1 MEHREQR
8 KRREGISTIPSHP
21 LWTCTPR
28 VFDCDSGYSRG
39 PLEYLSKMYPPTAS
53 SRLVLLIMFVVFGWM
68 VEVPRASEIL
78 ERGLRLRTGR
88 FGRRMLKI
96 AGALKKAL
104 RRKKRDGRF
113 QCFIHVKFGIS
124 QLILH
129 TGCDPKVSG
138 MHINLFRTRKS
149 NQ

>member
-1 MEHREQR
+1 M
-8 KRREGISTIPSHP
+8 
-21 LWTCTPR
+21 
-28 VFDCDSGYSRG
+28 FDCDSGYSRG

-53 SRLVLLIMFVVFGWM
+53 SRVVLLIMFVVFGWM
-68 VEVPRASEIL
+68 AEVPRASEIL

-104 RRKKRDGRF
+104 RRKKRDGKL
-113 QCFIHVKFGIS
+113 QCFIHTKFGIS
-124 QLILH
+124 RLILH
-129 TGCDPKVSG
+129 TKCNPKVPR
-138 MHINLFRTRKS
+138 MPLNQFRTRNS

>member
-1 MEHREQR
+1 
-8 KRREGISTIPSHP
+8 
-21 LWTCTPR
+21 
-28 VFDCDSGYSRG
+28 
-39 PLEYLSKMYPPTAS
+39 MYPPTAS

-104 RRKKRDGRF
+104 RRKKRDGKF
-113 QCFIHVKFGIS
+113 QCFIYSKFWNFPVNPTYGVPNP
-124 QLILH
+124 
-129 TGCDPKVSG
+129 TYPKVPG
-138 MHINLFRTRKS
+138 I
-149 NQ
+149 QI